1 MRAEKTSV
9 TVTFSEAME
18 ISGWS
23 WVTEEGHGVPSVNG
37 IPFYADDVTAVLPV
51 YLEPDTTYAL
61 WVNSPDDASL
71 RKFANADGIAA
82 KAYRIHFHTR

>member
-1 MRAEKTSV
+1 M
-9 TVTFSEAME
+9 
-18 ISGWS
+18 
-23 WVTEEGHGVPSVNG
+23 TEEGLGVPSVNG
-37 IPFYADDVTAVLPV
+37 IPFYADEMTAVLPV

-71 RKFANADGIAA
+71 RKFASADGITA